1 MLIQND
7 RRYII
12 VDAREIPLID
22 FSQFL
27 ENSDTVLYNVDKTKL
42 TVKYSGSSPSY
53 SFTYPTQGPF
63 TLEELLANQLESEW
77 PHGDDDEIITE

>member
-27 ENSDTVLYNVDKTKL
+27 ESENTVLYNVDGTKS
-42 TVKYSGSSPSY
+42 TVKYSGDAPSY
-53 SFTYPTQGPF
+53 RFTYPTQGPY
-63 TLEELLANQLESEW
+63 TLDELLSNQSESEW
-77 PHGDDDEIITE
+77 PHGDDDEVITE